1 MLRWSRAN
9 NKFHNLIIVQ
19 GVIESAIE
27 MVLQFYFANEDEW
40 RTSPYKS

>member
-9 NKFHNLIIVQ
+9 NKFYNLIIVQ

-27 MVLQFYFANEDEW
+27 MVSQFYFATEDEW
-40 RTSPYKS
+40 RTSLYKS